1 MNPTGLISCCRY
13 KHPYIQG
20 VYELALFH
28 VPGTS
33 ILISKECTSWPY
45 FMLQVQASLYPRSV
59 RVGLIS
65 CSRYKH
71 PYIQGVYELALF
83 HVPGTSILISK
94 ECTSW
99 PYFMFQVQASLYPR
113 SVRVGLISCCRYK
126 HPYIQGVY
134 ELAEL
139 ITERF
144 RFFPYHNPMIYHLS
158 WSGYKFRRACRL
170 VHTYSQEVIQNK
182 QKDKLAENGVNMDD
196 IHWLKHCAIILEVD
210 TICDVCTHHIF
221 KPSTKVRPW

>member
-1 MNPTGLISCCRY
+1 MNPTD
-13 KHPYIQG
+13 
-20 VYELALFH
+20 
-28 VPGTS
+28 
-33 ILISKECTSWPY
+33 
-45 FMLQVQASLYPRSV
+45 
-59 RVGLIS
+59 
-65 CSRYKH
+65 
-71 PYIQGVYELALF
+71 
-83 HVPGTSILISK
+83 
-94 ECTSW
+94 
-99 PYFMFQVQASLYPR
+99 
-113 SVRVGLISCCRYK
+113 LISCCRYK

-196 IHWLKHCAIILEVD
+196 IHWLKHCAIILEVE

-221 KPSTKVRPW
+221 KPSTKVRPWWTYIQVFWKFNYNRRMENSVWLYTYIFVYFWEKGQYQFIHSTHILSFFVCLQKKPDSRYLDFLDILIDARVRITDV